1 MAGYKLGQKVLLS
14 NGTVK
19 NIEDVQLG
27 DSIYSFDIPEI
38 ITGIDFR
45 EIESLTLNVD
55 NIQSPEVTNLSQK

>member
-27 DSIYSFDIPEI
+27 DSIYSFDIPCNNFI
-38 ITGIDFR
+38 YVCYIVFYLYAYVSHLYTYIFR
-45 EIESLTLNVD
+45 AYC
-55 NIQSPEVTNLSQK
+55 